1 MERIADKGVALALC
15 FVAAVAARDVAGS
28 GAGGGGQTGASAAL
42 VAGGLVAVLVSAL
55 AELGREVDPRPWRH
69 VPVVACAGAV
79 VWPGA
84 LPWLPLLVYDVSCL
98 GRWWLL
104 APAAALLACLGR
116 VPGLVIVVVAVLGG
130 CVGLMAWR
138 TANVAAVIERY
149 RTLRDELTATSQ
161 RLHAWNA
168 DLAERQDLEVRLATA
183 DERSR
188 IAREIHDNAGHLL
201 TRSLLQAQALMVSR
215 PDVSERLA
223 PLAATLADAMDTI
236 RASVHGLRDEAVDL
250 EASLVALGA
259 GTRLRIALDYQAGD
273 LPPVVGRAFA
283 AIAREAVA
291 NTLRHSDARSVR
303 IAVVERPGVYQL
315 TAHDD
320 GSRPAPDGPT
330 RGGVPLGAGTGGM
343 GLATIEERARALGG
357 VAKAGF
363 DEGFR
368 VFVSVPRT
376 NAKE

>member
-1 MERIADKGVALALC
+1 
-15 FVAAVAARDVAGS
+15 
-28 GAGGGGQTGASAAL
+28 
-42 VAGGLVAVLVSAL
+42 
-55 AELGREVDPRPWRH
+55 
-69 VPVVACAGAV
+69 
-79 VWPGA
+79 
-84 LPWLPLLVYDVSCL
+84 
-98 GRWWLL
+98 
-104 APAAALLACLGR
+104 
-116 VPGLVIVVVAVLGG
+116 
-130 CVGLMAWR
+130 MAWR

-149 RTLRDELTATSQ
+149 RTLRDQLTATSQ

-168 DLAERQDLEVRLATA
+168 ELAERQDLQVRLATA

-201 TRSLLQAQALMVSR
+201 TRSLLQTRALMVSR
-215 PDVSERLA
+215 PDVSKRLA

-236 RASVHGLRDEAVDL
+236 RTSVHGLRDEAVDL

-320 GSRPAPDGPT
+320 GSVPAPNSPT
-330 RGGVPLGAGTGGM
+330 RGGVPPGSGTGGM

-357 VAKAGF
+357 VARAGF
-363 DEGFR
+363 DHGFR
-368 VFVSVPRT
+368 VFVSVPRGR
-376 NAKE
+376 AEGREP